1 MNQLIE
7 TKKDFTSKQ
16 NELLYDLIR
25 KYGGDDKIE
34 FKRELKSFLLY
45 DRLIFKNRIFAKLK
59 EIL

>member
-45 DRLIFKNRIFAKLK
+45 DRLIFKNRIFDKLK